1 MRLNDKVAVV
11 TGAGQGIGREIC
23 FMFAKEGAKL
33 CACDS
38 NKKTLED
45 MAAELKDRKGEA
57 LCMETDIGREDDVKA
72 MFKET
77 IRVYGQLDI
86 LVNNVGVLGPV
97 SPINRISNKE
107 WKNVV
112 DTNFN
117 GTYYCIKEALNI
129 MIPKGSGNIINIGSV
144 AAVINPPNRS
154 VYSATKN
161 AVVSIT
167 RTVAAEA
174 GQYNVR
180 CNCISPGPIEGERLT
195 SVMKKRAEEAGKTFE
210 EIRQLW
216 LDEIPLKRL
225 ITAKDIAKAAVFFAN
240 DDESSAI
247 TGQHLCVSGGQEI
260 T

>member
-1 MRLNDKVAVV
+1 MRLSDKVAIV

-23 FMFAKEGAKL
+23 FLFADEGANL

-38 NKKTLED
+38 NRETLD
-45 MAAELKDRKGEA
+45 DVATELKNRNGKA
-57 LCMETDIGREDDVKA
+57 FCIETDISREDDVRA

-77 IRVYGQLDI
+77 VRTFGQVDI

-97 SPINRISNKE
+97 SPINRISNTD

-112 DTNFN
+112 DTNLN
-117 GTYYCIKEALNI
+117 GTYYCIKQALNM
-129 MIPKGSGNIINIGSV
+129 MIPRLSGNIINIGSV
-144 AAVINPPNRS
+144 AAVINPRNRS
-154 VYSATKN
+154 VYSATKK
-161 AVVSIT
+161 AIVSIT
-167 RTVAAEA
+167 RTVAVEV
-174 GQYNVR
+174 GQYNIR
-180 CNCISPGPIEGERLT
+180 CNCLSPGPIDGERLT
-195 SVMKKRAEEAGKTFE
+195 SVMEKRAEEEGKTLD

-216 LDEIPLKRL
+216 LDQIPLKRL

-240 DDESSAI
+240 DESSAI